1 MKLVIGNKNYSSWSL
16 RPWLLLKQAELEFE
30 EIRIP
35 LYQPQT
41 RHQLSQYS
49 PSGKVPVLIHD
60 QLVIWESIAICEYVV
75 ELAPDRHLLPA
86 DSAARAIVRA
96 VSAEMH
102 AGFPAL
108 RTHLPMDC
116 RARRQIN
123 LLPEVQQN
131 IDRVTSLWRDCRQ
144 RFGSNGDFLFGQFS
158 FADAMFAPVVSRFV
172 TYGVSLDPVSQA
184 YVDALWQ
191 LPAMQS
197 WLADAKLEAETI
209 PDQILF
215 PVD

>member
-1 MKLVIGNKNYSSWSL
+1 
-16 RPWLLLKQAELEFE
+16 
-30 EIRIP
+30 
-35 LYQPQT
+35 
-41 RHQLSQYS
+41 
-49 PSGKVPVLIHD
+49 
-60 QLVIWESIAICEYVV
+60 VIWESIAICEYIA
-75 ELAPDRHLLPA
+75 ELVPDRHLLPI
-86 DSAARAIVRA
+86 DSAARAIARA

-102 AGFPAL
+102 AGFSAL

-131 IDRVTSLWRDCRQ
+131 IDRVTSLWCDCRQ

-158 FADAMFAPVVSRFV
+158 LADAMFAPVVFRFV

-184 YVDALWQ
+184 YVDALWR

-209 PDQILF
+209 PG
-215 PVD
+215 